1 MGALRRTFPVFV
13 GATLKRSVIR
23 DGARIFSLGLLLV
36 GCDRADRASAP
47 PRQPL
52 TRPVLNTAASRRPLA
67 SVNSAALAAYRAMWA
82 DLTAAS
88 ARSDPDAQAL
98 EHHARGNAL
107 ALLRFGL
114 TRQRNMHTVTRGR
127 PRIHPEVV
135 GVTSH
140 KVTLRDCVDDRRW
153 LEYKTS
159 GGLMDKVP
167 GSHSRADATVTQA
180 KNIWKVSKLYLHG
193 PGSC

>member
-23 DGARIFSLGLLLV
+23 DGALIFSLGLLLV

-52 TRPVLNTAASRRPLA
+52 TRPVLNT
-67 SVNSAALAAYRAMWA
+67 AAYRAMWA

>member
-1 MGALRRTFPVFV
+1 V
-13 GATLKRSVIR
+13 RSSWPDV
-23 DGARIFSLGLLLV
+23 DA
-36 GCDRADRASAP
+36 AP
-47 PRQPL
+47 PAGD
-52 TRPVLNTAASRRPLA
+52 AAGSQHGHQ
-67 SVNSAALAAYRAMWA
+67 SAAVRFGRPSSGRGLSGDVVRP
-82 DLTAAS
+82 TAAS
-88 ARSDPDAQAL
+88 AHSDPDAPAL
-98 EHHARGNAL
+98 ERHARGNAL

-167 GSHSRADATVTQA
+167 GSHSRADVTVTQV
-180 KNIWKVSKLYLHG
+180 KNVWKVSKLYLHG